1 MENRKQIY
9 KQQQH
14 ESIPWPF
21 VYIPKVL
28 LEGNGKNFLY
38 IWKQYVCDISETFS
52 DEMKRKK
59 KRQELRERD
68 ESKGENWKENL
79 CLLLKHGV
87 DIIFVCNK
95 DSVELNRYIEIKLNE
110 PSKCFVKTKPILLK
124 RLFFFFN
131 VLLRSTHFKTHTYQ
145 WQCRQC
151 VRWILASSGDTRT
164 QKFNEIQRVLLLA
177 RILCVWQK
185 FIIHTNHAW

>member
-1 MENRKQIY
+1 MTIC
-9 KQQQH
+9 
-14 ESIPWPF
+14 

-28 LEGNGKNFLY
+28 LEGNGKTFY
-38 IWKQYVCDISETFS
+38 IFGSNMCATFQKHFRMKWKE
-52 DEMKRKK
+52 KK
-59 KRQELRERD
+59 TVYNELRERK
-68 ESKGENWKENL
+68 ESKAENWKENL

-87 DIIFVCNK
+87 DIIFVSQQGFRWIESI
-95 DSVELNRYIEIKLNE
+95 DIEIKLNE

-124 RLFFFFN
+124 RRAF
-131 VLLRSTHFKTHTYQ
+131 LRSTHFKTHTHLYRVAM
-145 WQCRQC
+145 CRQC